1 MSRTAIKSLGKIPKK
16 KSTTTGSECS
26 SNGGRKPLPDDVAVA
41 ESVIELDA
49 ADQQA
54 YEEWLANHT
63 AEPQNPPTD
72 NTPQVD
78 SHPTPKGTTTPHVPH
93 SGNKVAAVENVRAG
107 PTSGVV
113 KGPAVERAPASAVPP
128 GAGHGDSVSL
138 VKDAA
143 VSGGKVAVGQEAAGV
158 AGREG
163 VGTGCVLLCG
173 ATSQASVS
181 PAGLSMAEYLALM
194 AGRWRRESHGEGS
207 AGVSAEDEEEEEEL
221 DILVF
226 EDHAVTV
233 GVGEDLQI
241 VIDVPE
247 DERVS
252 AVVSEKTAKEDIY
265 HEAAISALHW

>member
-1 MSRTAIKSLGKIPKK
+1 M
-16 KSTTTGSECS
+16 
-26 SNGGRKPLPDDVAVA
+26 PDDVAVA

-63 AEPQNPPTD
+63 AEPENPPTD

-93 SGNKVAAVENVRAG
+93 SGNKVAAVETMRAG
-107 PTSGVV
+107 PTSAVV
-113 KGPAVERAPASAVPP
+113 KGPAVERAPALPVPP
-128 GAGHGDSVSL
+128 VAGLANEPTGE
-138 VKDAA
+138 KDIG
-143 VSGGKVAVGQEAAGV
+143 VPVGKAAVGQEAAGV

-181 PAGLSMAEYLALM
+181 PAGLSMAEYLALL
-194 AGRWRRESHGEGS
+194 AGRWRRESRGEGS
-207 AGVSAEDEEEEEEL
+207 GGVSAEDDEEEEEEL

-233 GVGEDLQI
+233 GEGEDLQI

-252 AVVSEKTAKEDIY
+252 AVVSEKTTKEDIY